1 MQNVE
6 DIAHIIHDFFIDGIH
21 LDDETVRFLTEVLGV
36 DNREDTAALL
46 NDKDGHGEG
55 IIPLVFSPPS
65 LLKRKIE
72 PHVPVEGLDEGAC
85 NELVRVIAANT
96 KKTVVYVPGFSGG
109 IDVSIDEKKVSM
121 ITAGLH
127 LQSDIHKVVPL
138 KMTQRDADEFS
149 LRARILLRSRAHHR
163 GDEGDIYIRTL
174 LGKMAEEIRESDEE
188 KLAIIELVLRIF
200 AEGDPDGDIFS
211 LLRRRK
217 QSMEKQLEMAGQF
230 EEMRSRYSMDII
242 MSMKHAAPA
251 VDPLQARKD
260 IQRLDRASF
269 LVLGRVPESR
279 FDMQP
284 VRFNPDDIWG

>member
-1 MQNVE
+1 MQNVQ
-6 DIAHIIHDFFIDGIH
+6 DIAGIIQDFFTDGIR

-36 DNREDTAALL
+36 DAREETAALL
-46 NDKDGHGEG
+46 NQGDDHGEG
-55 IIPLVFSPPS
+55 LIPLVFSPPS

-72 PHVPVEGLDEGAC
+72 PHVPVEGLNERAC
-85 NELVRVIAANT
+85 NKLVRLIAANT
-96 KKTVVYVPGFSGG
+96 KKTVVYVSRFSGG
-109 IDVSIDEKKVSM
+109 IDVTIDEKKIS
-121 ITAGLH
+121 IIAEKLH
-127 LQSDIHKVVPL
+127 LQSDIHQMVPGD
-138 KMTQRDADEFS
+138 MSQPDMDEFAI
-149 LRARILLRSRAHHR
+149 RGRILLRSRVHHR
-163 GDEGDIYIRTL
+163 GDEGDTYIRTL
-174 LGKMAEEIRESDEE
+174 LEKMAEETRESDEE
-188 KLAIIELVLRIF
+188 KLATIELVLRIF

-260 IQRLDRASF
+260 IRRLDRASF